1 MAKGPT
7 GNIGKAWRKQPSRG
21 FGTNRMMAKRQQMI
35 DNYLAKSNGMAAVS
49 ELMANLMD
57 RAGLILEVPTVE
69 AEPESTAA

>member
-7 GNIGKAWRKQPSRG
+7 GNIGKKWRKQATRG
-21 FGTNRMMAKRQQMI
+21 FGANRRVAKQQEI
-35 DNYLAKSNGMAAVS
+35 VNSYLRKANGMAAVS

-69 AEPESTAA
+69 EAITENA